1 MQDVV
6 AELGQEALRVALLV
20 SAPVMVASLVVGLVT
35 SLFQAT
41 TQIHEQ
47 TLAFVPKILASFLAL
62 IVFGP
67 WMLERLV
74 SFATRLLLGLPAL
87 IR

>member
-1 MQDVV
+1 MQDVII
-6 AELGQEALRVALLV
+6 ELGQESLRVALLV
-20 SAPVMVASLVVGLVT
+20 SAPVMVASLVVGLIT

-47 TLAFVPKILASFLAL
+47 TLAFVPKIVASFVAL
-62 IVFGP
+62 LVFGP
-67 WMLERLV
+67 WMLEKLV
-74 SFATRLLLGLPAL
+74 AFTSRLLLTLPAF

>member
-1 MQDVV
+1 MKDVV
-6 AELGQEALRVALLV
+6 TEFGQEALRVALLV
-20 SAPVMVASLVVGLVT
+20 STPVMVASLVVGLVT

-47 TLAFVPKILASFLAL
+47 TLAFVPKIVASFLAL
-62 IVFGP
+62 ILFGP

-74 SFATRLLLGLPAL
+74 GFATTLLSSLPAL